1 MEIKKDI
8 MWRINVSFLLML
20 VMAFVIIG
28 QIIKVQYVEGEKWR
42 SMADS
47 LTLKYFNIEA
57 GRGNIFSSDG
67 KLIATSVPIYDIRMD
82 MRADGLTNEVFN
94 ANIDSLSW
102 CLADLFKD
110 KSVYDYKQMLREARA
125 DKDRYFLIHRNVQ
138 YPELKKLKSF
148 PLFRMGKYKG
158 GLLVEQKDQRVL
170 PFKLLAARTIGYMR
184 NVKPVG
190 IESSFNQ
197 DLAGEGGKR
206 LMQKMSGSV
215 WMPVTDKDEL
225 EPRDGNDLV
234 TTIDISIQDV
244 AENSLLQH
252 LQEHNADHGC
262 AVLLEV
268 ATGEV
273 KAIANLSRTDDG
285 NYIENFNYVI
295 GEATEPGSTMKL
307 ASLLAALDDG
317 FIDLNDTVDVGNG
330 NYSFNGQ
337 GMRDSHTPF
346 RSRLTVKE
354 CFEIS
359 SNVGVSKIIWSNYA
373 KRPEQFITKI
383 KSFGLDSKFN
393 LEIEGEGLSRIKNVT
408 DKDWSAVSLPW
419 ISHGYEVALTPL
431 QVASFYNAVANNGR
445 LMKPFFVKEIRH
457 HGKALQTFNPV
468 VLRDSIASPQA
479 LEKAREMMEAVVQ
492 GEHGTAKSLS
502 KSPYRIAGKTGTAV
516 IANNKFG
523 YDKGHKTYQASF
535 VGYFP
540 ADAPRYTCMVV
551 VYAPGNDMYYG
562 GAVAAPIFKDIADKV
577 YSNHLNLHSESE
589 KDDSITLSAPLVKA
603 GHQKDTKKVLA
614 QLNIPAVTSSPD
626 AVMIN
631 ANSNSDAVL
640 FSERKYME
648 GLVPDVTGMGAADAL
663 YYMENAGLKVRI
675 KGRGFV
681 LRQSVQ
687 PGTKINKGQT
697 IFLEMSN

>member
-1 MEIKKDI
+1 
-8 MWRINVSFLLML
+8 MWRINVSFLLILIMG
-20 VMAFVIIG
+20 MVIIG
-28 QIIKVQYVEGEKWR
+28 QIIRVQFVEGDKWR
-42 SMADS
+42 AMADS
-47 LTLKYFNIEA
+47 LTLKYFNIDA

-94 ANIDSLSW
+94 ANVDSLAF

-110 KSVYDYKQMLREARA
+110 RSAYDYKQMLREARA
-125 DKDRYFLIHRNVQ
+125 DKERYFLIHRNVQ
-138 YPELKKLKSF
+138 YPELKKLRTF

-190 IESSFNQ
+190 IESSFNKE
-197 DLAGEGGKR
+197 LAGEGGKR

-244 AENSLLQH
+244 AENSLMQH

-262 AVLLEV
+262 AVLMEV
-268 ATGEV
+268 ATGEI

-285 NYIENFNYVI
+285 SYAENFNYVI

-317 FIDLNDTVDVGNG
+317 YVDLNDTVDVGSG
-330 NYSFNGQ
+330 HYSFNGQ
-337 GMRDSHTPF
+337 PMHDSHAPF
-346 RSRLTVKE
+346 RSRITVKE

-359 SNVGVSKIIWSNYA
+359 SNVGVSKVIWANYA
-373 KRPEQFITKI
+373 KRPQQFIDKI

-393 LEIEGEGLSRIKNVT
+393 LEIQGEGLSRIKNTT

-431 QVASFYNAVANNGR
+431 QITAFYNAVANNGR
-445 LMKPFFVKEIRH
+445 MMKPFFVKEVLH
-457 HGKALQTFNPV
+457 HGKVIQSFRPV
-468 VLRDSIASPQA
+468 VMHDSIASPEA
-479 LEKAREMMEAVVQ
+479 LAKAREMMEAVVQ
-492 GEHGTAKSLS
+492 GEHGTAKTLS

-540 ADAPRYTCMVV
+540 ADAPKYTCMVV
-551 VYAPGNDMYYG
+551 VYAPGNDTYYG

-577 YSNHLNLHSESE
+577 FSNHLNLHSEPE
-589 KDDSITLSAPLVKA
+589 RKDSALLSTPLVKA
-603 GHQKDTKKVLA
+603 GYQKDARKVLA
-614 QLNIPAVTSSPD
+614 QLNVPVVTSSPD
-626 AVMIN
+626 AMMIN
-631 ANSNSDAVL
+631 ASSNTDAVL
-640 FSERKYME
+640 LSERKYME
-648 GLVPDVTGMGAADAL
+648 GLVPDVTGMGAADAM
-663 YYMENAGLKVRI
+663 YYLENAGLRVKM
-675 KGRGFV
+675 KGRGNV
-681 LRQSVQ
+681 VKQSIQ
-687 PGTKINKGQT
+687 PGMKINNGQT
-697 IFLEMSN
+697 ILIELSN